1 MNDWTQV
8 CCLFLNENEKK
19 LKNQL
24 DIYSKKHFNLSI
36 ESSKTPQDP
45 QKVSFNYC
53 SHVLI
58 KSEKSSVCK
67 GLAFAISPDELE
79 CSDFLLPFEFLSR
92 NVQNLDVT
100 DQKKQ
105 L

>member
-24 DIYSKKHFNLSI
+24 DIYSKEHFNLSI

-67 GLAFAISPDELE
+67 GLAFVISPDELE

>member
-8 CCLFLNENEKK
+8 CCFFLNENENK
-19 LKNQL
+19 LKNQT

-36 ESSKTPQDP
+36 ESFKTPQDP
-45 QKVSFNYC
+45 QNVRFNYC

-58 KSEKSSVCK
+58 KSEKSSLCK
-67 GLAFAISPDELE
+67 GLAFAISPDELK
-79 CSDFLLPFEFLSR
+79 CSDSLLPFEFLSR